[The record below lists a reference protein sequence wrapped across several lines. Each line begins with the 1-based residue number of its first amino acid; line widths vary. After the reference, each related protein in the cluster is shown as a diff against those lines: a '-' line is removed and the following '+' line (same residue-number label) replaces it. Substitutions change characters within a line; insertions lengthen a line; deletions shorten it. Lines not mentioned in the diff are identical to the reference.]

1 MNEQNDKPYRVR
13 VRYSKTGNLRF
24 IGHIDTHALFERALR
39 RTKLPLRYTQGFN
52 KRIRL
57 NLASALPLG
66 FIGSA
71 EMLDFWLNEPV
82 DTAVL
87 HEKFQNALPG
97 EIRVLDLYPIDNSLP
112 SLQASLLSSDYL
124 ISFPEELDKNVFTE
138 SFENLL
144 AQDSILLTRKEKTVD
159 VKPWFFD
166 YAFTNDGSTNLKL
179 KIRLSSTPTGNLRP
193 DDLLKLLEIDPADC
207 TIERIALNFETEEET
222 EKENE

>member
-1 MNEQNDKPYRVR
+1 MNDMNDKPYRVR

-112 SLQASLLSSDYL
+112 SLQASLFSSDYL

-138 SFENLL
+138 GFENLL
-144 AQDSILLTRKEKTVD
+144 AQSSIPLARKEKFVD
-159 VKPWFFD
+159 VKPLIFD

-179 KIRLSSTPTGNLRP
+179 KIRLSSTPSGNLRP

-222 EKENE
+222 EKENG

>member
-1 MNEQNDKPYRVR
+1 MNDMNDKPYRVR

-222 EKENE
+222 EKENG